1 MIDITEELAAFECIE
16 LPANASVFQQ
26 GQACEN
32 YMLVMGGSVKVFSR
46 TATGRECVLY
56 RITSGEICIL
66 TTACVLGGNHYPA
79 EAVTESTVQAK
90 LIPIANFNQLI
101 DSSIS
106 FRKFVFNNFSQRLSD
121 LMLKFE
127 QINTESTYYRLQ
139 QFLLQQDDHIPLTHE
154 QLAQE
159 IGSAREVVSRH
170 LKQLEKLNI
179 ITLRRG
185 LILLIDRDK
194 LSRQKVIVK

>member
-79 EAVTESTVQAK
+79 EAVTESIVQAK

-101 DSSIS
+101 DSSTS

-139 QFLLQQDDHIPLTHE
+139 QLLLQQNDHIPLTHE

-179 ITLRRG
+179 ITLHRG

-194 LSRQKVIVK
+194 LSRQKIIVK